1 MTYPELTPTEQK
13 VLEQLL
19 LGKSNKAI
27 SEELGV
33 SINTVKTHLKHV
45 FKKTGVK
52 SRIALILSDID
63 PERNSNPSPRKTI
76 NKSQKS
82 VSEVEEDG

>member
-13 VLEQLL
+13 VLDQLL

-27 SEELGV
+27 SEELGI

-52 SRIALILSDID
+52 SRIALILSDLGPD
-63 PERNSNPSPRKTI
+63 RKNTSTLP
-76 NKSQKS
+76 KASTKPKKK
-82 VSEVEEDG
+82 VKKVEEDG